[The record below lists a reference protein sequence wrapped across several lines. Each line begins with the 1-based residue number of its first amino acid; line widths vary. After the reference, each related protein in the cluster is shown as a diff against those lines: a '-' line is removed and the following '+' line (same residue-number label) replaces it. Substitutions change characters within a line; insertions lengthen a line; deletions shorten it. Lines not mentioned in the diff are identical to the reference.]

1 MSNKINYRKILR
13 IVMFIASWVMLFFLL
28 RYIGFDKVKETFL
41 SVGWKGAL
49 VLLLIGFV
57 EHASDSLAV
66 CFALPQRKNFI
77 NVISSNCFGSLVN
90 DLVPWEVGELVK
102 IGLLNN
108 VAGYE
113 NSIKGVVLWNYV
125 FKIAKSTALFSMV
138 LISLVLYLII
148 PDEYYQLNKFW
159 LILGCSVLGFLP
171 YFGMMI
177 LLKLNVFEKLAKIL
191 KYFGK
196 KNADEIL
203 KKAEQMDKDL
213 NQFKKERPR
222 DYHTVFGIQFFA
234 RYVSLATFLL
244 CNYFVG
250 DNYAIPVLTLTYC
263 AINLGNYITAFIPM
277 KVGVIEGTNYII
289 FALMGLSGDIG
300 ALTNIILR
308 IKALVVKSVI
318 AALSIINK

>member
-1 MSNKINYRKILR
+1 MSNKTVFKKIIR
-13 IVMFIASWVMLFFLL
+13 IVMFLASWTMLFFLL
-28 RYIGFDKVKETFL
+28 KYIGFDKVKETFL

-49 VLLLIGFV
+49 ILLCIGFV
-57 EHASDSLAV
+57 EHGADSLAV
-66 CFALPQRKNFI
+66 FFALPQRKNF
-77 NVISSNCFGSLVN
+77 VSVVSSNCFGSLVN
-90 DLVPWEVGELVK
+90 DLIPWEVGELVK

-138 LISLVLYLII
+138 LISLLFYFII
-148 PDEYYQLNKFW
+148 PDNFYQMNKFW

-177 LLKLNVFEKLAKIL
+177 LLKLNMFAKIAGIL

-196 KNADEIL
+196 KNADEIM

-213 NQFKKERPR
+213 NQFKKERPK
-222 DYHTVFGIQFFA
+222 DYRTVFGIQFFA
-234 RYVSLATFLL
+234 RYVSLATFIL
-244 CNYFVG
+244 CNHLVG
-250 DNYAIPVLTLTYC
+250 SNYAVPILVLTYC

-277 KVGVIEGTNYII
+277 KVGVIEGTNYLI

-300 ALTNIILR
+300 ALTNVILR

-318 AALSIINK
+318 SALSIVNK

>member
-1 MSNKINYRKILR
+1 MLKTKFKKTLR
-13 IVMFIASWVMLFFLL
+13 ILMFIASWVMLFSLL

-49 VLLLIGFV
+49 ILLCIGFV
-57 EHASDSLAV
+57 EHGADSLAV

-77 NVISSNCFGSLVN
+77 NVMSSNCFGSLVN

-138 LISLVLYLII
+138 LISLAFYLII
-148 PDEYYQLNKFW
+148 PDDFYQLNKFW
-159 LILGCSVLGFLP
+159 LILACSVLGFIP

-177 LLKLNVFEKLAKIL
+177 ILKLNIFEKLAKIL

-196 KNADEIL
+196 NNADEL
-203 KKAEQMDKDL
+203 MKKAEKMDKDL
-213 NQFKKERPR
+213 NQFKKERPG
-222 DYHTVFGIQFFA
+222 DYKKVFWIQFFA
-234 RYVSLATFLL
+234 RYVSLVTFLL

-250 DNYAIPVLTLTYC
+250 DNYTLPILILTYC

-277 KVGVIEGTNYII
+277 KIGVIEGTNYVI

-308 IKALVVKSVI
+308 IKALIVKSVI
-318 AALSIINK
+318 SAFSIIKK